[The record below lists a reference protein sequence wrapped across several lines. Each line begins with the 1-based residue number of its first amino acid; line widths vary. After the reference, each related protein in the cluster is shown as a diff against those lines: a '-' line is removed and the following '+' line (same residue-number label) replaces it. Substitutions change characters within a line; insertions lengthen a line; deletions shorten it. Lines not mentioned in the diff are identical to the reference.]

1 MNRRTLRPNAGGLQL
16 MPNVPRERA
25 SVDSNRQRLS
35 CAARLARVAAHCGIL
50 CLAVPASAG
59 SNVEL
64 RIEHIQR
71 LIPPVL
77 VQGEARPK
85 LSDRMAKLHVPGVSI
100 AVIHDGAIQW
110 ARGFGVTRV
119 GGTPVTAKTLFQ
131 AASISKPVT
140 ALAVL
145 RLVQAGKLDL
155 DTDVN
160 RYLKTWKVPA
170 NRFTEEHPVTLRE
183 LLTHTAGITVHGFP
197 GYASDAAVPT
207 LTQVL
212 DGTPPANSPTIRVDT
227 TPGTAWRYSGGGYV
241 IVQQLLE
248 DVTGTPFAK
257 LMRQSVLVPLGM
269 TESTFDQPLAPS
281 RTADVALPYRSSGR
295 PVRGG
300 PHVYPER
307 APAGL
312 WTTPSD
318 LARYALEVQRA
329 LAGSGRILSTATASQ
344 MLTPEMNHWGLGPM
358 IGGSPTRPYFEHSGG
373 NEGYRCILRVYETGD
388 GAVVMTNGDDGG
400 ALMSEL
406 MRTIAYEYAWPDRPP
421 VRRIGKVDPK
431 RFDTFVGTYQMA
443 SHGTF
448 TFTREG
454 KRLLA
459 QATGQGQVELFPES
473 ERVYFAKVV
482 DAVITF
488 QLDDQGRPSGVIL
501 RQNGQEF
508 AGKRLDDA
516 AAKPIAETLAIVNK
530 SYREQKPLPGSEA
543 TLRKLLE
550 DLDAGTPDYTRMS
563 PELAADIRANLA
575 AIQKELSGFGPISEL
590 VFKRVHPDGAAIYR
604 VTGKQAAG
612 DAGIRLGTDGT
623 IDNAFFQKEDD

>member
-1 MNRRTLRPNAGGLQL
+1 MYSDPRPDTGGLQL
-16 MPNVPRERA
+16 MSNVPRECA
-25 SVDSNRQRLS
+25 SVNPNRHHLS
-35 CAARLARVAAHCGIL
+35 CAAWLTRVAAHCVGI

-59 SNVEL
+59 SNVEN

-77 VQGEARPK
+77 VQGETKPK
-85 LSDRMAKLHVPGVSI
+85 LSDRMAELHVPGVSI

-145 RLVQAGKLDL
+145 RLVQANKLDL

-183 LLTHTAGITVHGFP
+183 LLTHTAGITVHGFA
-197 GYASDAAVPT
+197 GYASDAPVPT

-212 DGTPPANSPTIRVDT
+212 DGKPPANSPAIRVDT

-257 LMRQSVLVPLGM
+257 LMRDAVLVPIGM
-269 TESTFDQPLAPS
+269 TESTFDQPLPPS
-281 RTADVALPYRSSGR
+281 RMVDVALPYRSSGR

-329 LAGSGRILSTATASQ
+329 LAGSGRVLSTATASQ
-344 MLTPEMNHWGLGPM
+344 MLAPEMNHWGLGPM
-358 IGGSPTRPYFEHSGG
+358 IGGSPTRPYFEHNGG
-373 NEGYRCILRVYETGD
+373 NEGYRCSLRVYEAGD

-400 ALMSEL
+400 ALTSEL

-421 VRRIGKVDPK
+421 VRRIGKVDPE

-443 SHGTF
+443 PHGTF
-448 TFTREG
+448 TFTRDG

-459 QATGQGQVELFPES
+459 QASGQGQVELFPES
-473 ERVYFAKVV
+473 ERVYFAEIV
-482 DAVITF
+482 DAVVTF

-501 RQNGQEF
+501 RQGGEEF

-516 AAKPIAETLAIVNK
+516 AAKPIAERLAIINK
-530 SYREQKPLPGSEA
+530 SFREQKPLAGSEA
-543 TLRKLLE
+543 TLRKLFE
-550 DLDAGTPDYTRMS
+550 DLAAGTPDYTRMS
-563 PELAADIRANLA
+563 PELAAVTRANLA
-575 AIQKELSGFGPISEL
+575 TIQKELSGFGPLSEL
-590 VFKRVHPDGAAIYR
+590 VFQRVNDDGAAVYR
-604 VTGKQAAG
+604 VTWKQAAG

-623 IDNAFFQKEDD
+623 IDNAFFQMDDD

>member
-1 MNRRTLRPNAGGLQL
+1 MNPKRN
-16 MPNVPRERA
+16 N
-25 SVDSNRQRLS
+25 LS
-35 CAARLARVAAHCGIL
+35 WPAWLAQIAVQCAVVCV
-50 CLAVPASAG
+50 AVPVSAG
-59 SNVEL
+59 SNVER

-71 LIPPVL
+71 LVPPVV

-85 LSDRMAKLHVPGVSI
+85 LSARMAELHVPGVSI

-119 GGTPVTAKTLFQ
+119 GGPPVTAKTLFQ

-160 RYLKTWKVPA
+160 RYLKSWKIPE
-170 NRFTEEHPVTLRE
+170 NTFTEEHPVTLRE
-183 LLTHTAGITVHGFP
+183 LLTHSAGVTVHGFP
-197 GYASDAAVPT
+197 GYASDAPIPT

-212 DGTPPANSPTIRVDT
+212 NGTPPANSPAIRVDT

-241 IVQQLLE
+241 IVQQLLD
-248 DVTGTPFAK
+248 DVTGTPFAE
-257 LMRQSVLVPLGM
+257 LMRDSVLRPLGM
-269 TESTFDQPLAPS
+269 TESTFDQPLPPS
-281 RTADVALPYRSSGR
+281 RMVDVALPYRSSGR
-295 PVRGG
+295 PVGGG

-358 IGGSPTRPYFEHSGG
+358 IGGSTARPYFEHAGG
-373 NEGYRCILRVYETGD
+373 NEGYRCLLRVYETGD

-400 ALMSEL
+400 ALMGEL

-421 VRRIGKVDPK
+421 VRRIAKVDPSE
-431 RFDTFVGTYQMA
+431 FDTFVGTYQMEP
-443 SHGTF
+443 HGTF
-448 TFTREG
+448 TFSREG

-459 QATGQGQVELFPES
+459 QANGQRQVELFPES
-473 ERVYFAKVV
+473 EHVYFAESV

-488 QLDDQGRPSGVIL
+488 QRNDQGRPSGVIL
-501 RQNGQEF
+501 HQGDREY

-516 AAKPIAETLAIVNK
+516 AAKPIAEALATVNQ

-550 DLDAGTPDYTRMS
+550 DVAAGKPDYSRMS
-563 PELAADIRANLA
+563 PEVAGAIRPNLA
-575 AIQKELSGFGPISEL
+575 GLQKELSDLGPVSALLFE
-590 VFKRVHPDGAAIYR
+590 RVNADGTAIYR
-604 VTGKQAAG
+604 VTWKQASG
-612 DAGIRLGTDGT
+612 DAEIRLGADGM
-623 IDNAFFQKEDD
+623 IDSASFQKDDD